1 MNSLNYSNWGK
12 FKLSELFSFENCKCS
27 NASSLIDGDEI
38 YYVGAKKTDNGI
50 MHRVARDND
59 LVSKGNCIVFI
70 CDGQGSIGYS
80 NYFPD
85 DFIGST
91 TLTVGYNPNLNKFI
105 GMFLVSVL
113 DLERP
118 KYSFGRKYRKYLENT
133 TILLPKTK
141 SGKPDWQRMESYTK
155 KIFEQNNVKIIT
167 KNKES
172 KKLPDI
178 DRWKE
183 FRLRDLFTFKRGKGI
198 TTAEIEENPGS
209 IPCVQSGETD
219 NGIIGYMNDAFLR
232 DSKHTYIKAPF
243 LSLARSGTSGVVLIQ
258 KKDSYIGDSVYAL
271 KLKTKESIY
280 LYIFLST
287 ILNKER
293 YRYTYGH
300 KVVIETYIDKSIK
313 LPADKHGNPDWAYM
327 ESYIK
332 SLPHGDN
339 I

>member
-1 MNSLNYSNWGK
+1 MK
-12 FKLSELFSFENCKCS
+12 VIELFEPYQGNGFELINMDIDDDSSISF
-27 NASSLIDGDEI
+27 
-38 YYVGAKKTDNGI
+38 
-50 MHRVARDND
+50 VARTSENNG
-59 LVSKGNCIVFI
+59 VVANIKKQERTTPFPA
-70 CDGQGSIGYS
+70 GSISVALG
-80 NYFPD
+80 
-85 DFIGST
+85 G
-91 TLTVGYNPNLNKFI
+91 
-105 GMFLVSVL
+105 SVL
-113 DLERP
+113 SAFVQNKPFYTGFHVMVLQPKKPMTLEEKLFYCHAIKMNAYRYGYGRQANKTLKDIELP
-118 KYSFGRKYRKYLENT
+118 ELPRWLKNYRIDYS
-133 TILLPKTK
+133 P
-141 SGKPDWQRMESYTK
+141 
-155 KIFEQNNVKIIT
+155 IIT

-178 DRWKE
+178 SKWKK
-183 FRLRDLFTFKRGKGI
+183 FRLRDLFDFKRGKGI

-219 NGIIGYMNDAFLR
+219 NGIIGYMDDTFLR

-243 LSLARSGTSGVVLIQ
+243 LSLARSGTSGVVHVQ
-258 KKDSYIGDSVYAL
+258 NKDSYIGDSVYAL
-271 KLKTKESIY
+271 KLKNEENLY

-300 KVVIETYIDKSIK
+300 KVVIETYIDKFIK
-313 LPADKHGNPDWAYM
+313 LPTDKSGNPDWVCM